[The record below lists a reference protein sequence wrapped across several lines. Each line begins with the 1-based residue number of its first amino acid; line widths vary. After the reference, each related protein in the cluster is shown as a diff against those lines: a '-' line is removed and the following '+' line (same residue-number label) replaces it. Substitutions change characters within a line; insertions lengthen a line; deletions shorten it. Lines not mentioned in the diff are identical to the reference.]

1 MEELD
6 DMVTLDIEEAAK
18 FMDEYKKRF
27 VETIRKEKESLK
39 KQAEREAANIISQAK
54 GEAEQLLSK
63 TTSEAKSQ
71 ASITMAEASEQAGRL
86 KEQAQEESN
95 TIVAKA
101 GERAEQITSE
111 AKQHNET
118 AKAEA
123 VRITE
128 QARQQATSIAV
139 ETQQKAV
146 LEVNRLIAEAQK
158 EIDKTYD
165 EIIGT
170 ARREAKQAKLKIGS
184 KAAALVTTAQKL
196 EETLSETRDIMT
208 SRITEMLKVTTE
220 VKSHSQQF
228 LNTIENETK
237 AEIPDA

>member
-1 MEELD
+1 ME

-27 VETIRKEKESLK
+27 VETISKEKESLK
-39 KQAEREAANIISQAK
+39 KQAEREAANIIAQAK

-71 ASITMAEASEQAGRL
+71 ASLMITEAREQAERL
-86 KEQAQEESN
+86 KEQAKEESS

-111 AKQHNET
+111 AKQHNE
-118 AKAEA
+118 AVKAEA

-128 QARQQATSIAV
+128 QARQQAASITA
-139 ETQQKAV
+139 EAHQKAG
-146 LEVNRLIAEAQK
+146 LEVHRLIAEAQK
-158 EIDKTYD
+158 EIDNTYD
-165 EIIGT
+165 EIVGT
-170 ARREAKQAKLKIGS
+170 ATREAKEAKLKLGS
-184 KAAALVTTAQKL
+184 EAVALVTTAQKL
-196 EETLSETRDIMT
+196 EKTLSETRDIMT
-208 SRITEMLKVTTE
+208 SRIPEMLKVTTE

-228 LNTIENETK
+228 LNAIENETK